1 MVNLSDCLAWHVLL
15 HVKFW
20 IHANCFILGELYD
33 LYWGNYILD
42 LKIILGLPW
51 YAKIKYVYMTI
62 NWRFSTREQVKIL
75 MTKEKLLKFSV
86 RNKNKLNIPNP
97 ILNISKTT
105 WPRRNLQISS
115 FFYCLYNSARLH
127 VDSPNLILE
136 SANLCKFTELQS
148 KSFASRDHQTGRTDS
163 VFSGPLILVFVSDI
177 RPQQARNFST
187 TLGWNKA
194 WKNKTK

>member
-62 NWRFSTREQVKIL
+62 NWRFSAREQVKIL

-86 RNKNKLNIPNP
+86 RNKNKLNIPNL
-97 ILNISKTT
+97 ILTISKTT

-115 FFYCLYNSARLH
+115 FFIVYIIAPDYM
-127 VDSPNLILE
+127 LILRIWYL
-136 SANLCKFTELQS
+136 SQQISVSLQS
-148 KSFASRDHQTGRTDS
+148 YKVNHLPVGTIRLVELIPFSRVLWYLCSSLT
-163 VFSGPLILVFVSDI
+163 FVHSKREI
-177 RPQQARNFST
+177 F
-187 TLGWNKA
+187 LLL
-194 WKNKTK
+194 